1 MGSGFTASDFSERSQ
16 FNMKRRN
23 PMDASEVQDLKENL
37 EKGANEEPMRPVAF
51 SMSVLAV
58 LLAVTT
64 VLGGR
69 THEDAVLNQNR
80 ATDQWNEYQAQKI
93 REYNTQL
100 VSDLM
105 SVVTLD
111 NKDAAAKLAKGYS
124 DHEKKW
130 SAELTQDQTTATAL
144 QTSVDK
150 GEAKADRFDLGEVL
164 LEIGL
169 VIVSITLLTR
179 SRVYWHVGLF
189 VSALG
194 VAASASA
201 FFLK

>member
-1 MGSGFTASDFSERSQ
+1 VQDFPKAPKSKNEKAQ
-16 FNMKRRN
+16 T
-23 PMDASEVQDLKENL
+23 MDASELQDFKENL
-37 EKGANEEPMRPVAF
+37 EQGANEEPMRPVAF
-51 SMSVLAV
+51 TMSVLAV

-64 VLGGR
+64 VMGGR

-80 ATDQWNEYQAQKI
+80 ATDQWNEFQARDI
-93 REYNTQL
+93 RNYNTQL
-100 VSDLM
+100 ATDLL
-105 SVVTLD
+105 SVVALD
-111 NKDAAAKLAKGYS
+111 NKAATAKLIKGYA

-130 SAELTQDQTTATAL
+130 ADELKQDQAVALAL

-164 LEIGL
+164 LEVGL

-179 SRVYWHVGLF
+179 SRVYWHLGLV

>member
-1 MGSGFTASDFSERSQ
+1 
-16 FNMKRRN
+16 
-23 PMDASEVQDLKENL
+23 MDVGDVQDLKDNVQQA
-37 EKGANEEPMRPVAF
+37 ANEEPMRPVAF
-51 SMSVLAV
+51 TMSVLAV

-69 THEDAVLNQNR
+69 THEDAVLNQNK

-93 REYNTQL
+93 RSYDTQL
-100 VSDLM
+100 ESDLM

-111 NKDAAAKLAKGYS
+111 NKDAEAKIAKGYA
-124 DHEKKW
+124 DHQKKW
-130 SAELTQDQTTATAL
+130 ATELSQDQAAAQAL
-144 QTSVDK
+144 QTSVDQ

-169 VIVSITLLTR
+169 VIVSITLLTH
-179 SRVYWHVGLF
+179 SRVYWHLGLV
-189 VSALG
+189 VSVLG
-194 VAASASA
+194 VLAAVSA

>member
-1 MGSGFTASDFSERSQ
+1 
-16 FNMKRRN
+16 
-23 PMDASEVQDLKENL
+23 VQQA
-37 EKGANEEPMRPVAF
+37 ANEEPLRPVAF
-51 SMSVLAV
+51 TMSVLAV

-64 VLGGR
+64 VMGGR
-69 THEDAVLNQNR
+69 THEDAVLDQNR

-93 REYNTQL
+93 RAYSTQL
-100 VSDLM
+100 ESDLL

-111 NKDAAAKLAKGYS
+111 NKDATAKLVKGYA

-130 SAELTQDQTTATAL
+130 ATELTQDQAAAQAL

-169 VIVSITLLTR
+169 VITSITLLTR
-179 SRVYWHVGLF
+179 SRIYWHLGLL
-189 VSALG
+189 VSAAG
-194 VAASASA
+194 VVAAASA

>member
-1 MGSGFTASDFSERSQ
+1 
-16 FNMKRRN
+16 
-23 PMDASEVQDLKENL
+23 
-37 EKGANEEPMRPVAF
+37 
-51 SMSVLAV
+51 MSVLAV

-69 THEDAVLNQNR
+69 THEDAVLNQNK

-93 REYNTQL
+93 RDYATQL
-100 VSDLM
+100 ETDLL
-105 SVVTLD
+105 SVVAID
-111 NKDAAAKLAKGYS
+111 NKDATAKLVKGYA

-130 SAELTQDQTTATAL
+130 ATELSQDQAAALAL
-144 QTSVDK
+144 QTSVEK

-179 SRVYWHVGLF
+179 SRVYWHLGLA
-189 VSALG
+189 VSILG
-194 VAASASA
+194 VAAAASA

>member
-1 MGSGFTASDFSERSQ
+1 
-16 FNMKRRN
+16 
-23 PMDASEVQDLKENL
+23 MDASEVQDLKENL
-37 EKGANEEPMRPVAF
+37 EQGAKEEPMRPVAF

-93 REYNTQL
+93 RSYDTQL
-100 VSDLM
+100 VTDLM
-105 SVVTLD
+105 GVVQLE
-111 NKDAAAKLAKGYS
+111 NKDGAAKLAKGYA

-130 SAELTQDQTTATAL
+130 ATELTQDQAAAQAL

-179 SRVYWHVGLF
+179 SRVYWHLGLA

>member
-1 MGSGFTASDFSERSQ
+1 
-16 FNMKRRN
+16 
-23 PMDASEVQDLKENL
+23 MDASEVQDLKENL
-37 EKGANEEPMRPVAF
+37 EQGAKEEPLRPVAF
-51 SMSVLAV
+51 TMSVLAV

-130 SAELTQDQTTATAL
+130 SAELVEDQTTATAL
-144 QTSVDK
+144 QNSVDK

-179 SRVYWHVGLF
+179 SRVYWHVGLV

>member
-1 MGSGFTASDFSERSQ
+1 
-16 FNMKRRN
+16 
-23 PMDASEVQDLKENL
+23 MDASDVQDFKDSL
-37 EKGANEEPMRPVAF
+37 EQGAKDEPMRPVAF
-51 SMSVLAV
+51 TMSVLAV

-69 THEDAVLNQNR
+69 THEDAVLNQNK

-93 REYNTQL
+93 RSYNTQL
-100 VSDLM
+100 TSDLM
-105 SVVTLD
+105 SIITVD
-111 NKDAAAKLAKGYS
+111 NKDAAAKIAKGYA

-130 SAELTQDQTTATAL
+130 ATELNQDQAAAQAL
-144 QTSVDK
+144 QTSVDQ

-169 VIVSITLLTR
+169 VIVSITLLTH
-179 SRVYWHVGLF
+179 SRVYWRMGLV
-189 VSALG
+189 VSLLG
-194 VAASASA
+194 VAAAASA

>member
-1 MGSGFTASDFSERSQ
+1 
-16 FNMKRRN
+16 
-23 PMDASEVQDLKENL
+23 MDASDVQDLKDNVQQA
-37 EKGANEEPMRPVAF
+37 ANEEPMRPVAF

-69 THEDAVLNQNR
+69 THEDAVLNQNK

-93 REYNTQL
+93 RAYDTQL
-100 VSDLM
+100 ESDLM
-105 SVVTLD
+105 AVVTLD
-111 NKDAAAKLAKGYS
+111 NKDAAAKIAKGYS

-130 SAELTQDQTTATAL
+130 ATELSQDQAAAQAL
-144 QTSVDK
+144 QISVDK

-169 VIVSITLLTR
+169 VIVSITLLTH
-179 SRVYWHVGLF
+179 SRIYWHLGLG
-189 VSALG
+189 VSLLG
-194 VAASASA
+194 VAAAASA